1 MSDVTVLA
9 RQLQDKQA
17 SVRAQAA
24 ERLGRCGDAACVA
37 VELVRACGD
46 EEEVV
51 REWAVAALEELG
63 PPPASSLEPL
73 CSLAA
78 AAQELVAYWAVTLL
92 GRAGP
97 EAFAA
102 APALVSVL
110 ETSPHPAVR
119 QRAAWALGRI
129 RDQSAATIAALE
141 RVKSSGDPR
150 LARLAAESLDN
161 DRTASDFH
169 SRTHACG

>member
-9 RQLQDKQA
+9 RQLQDKQV

-24 ERLGRCGDAACVA
+24 EQLGRCGDAACAA

-46 EEEVV
+46 EEVV
-51 REWAVAALEELG
+51 REWAVAALEESG

-73 CSLAA
+73 CNLVAA
-78 AAQELVAYWAVTLL
+78 PQELVAYWAVTLL

-97 EAFAA
+97 EALAV

-129 RDQSAATIAALE
+129 RDHSAATIAALE

-150 LARLAAESLDN
+150 LARLAAQSLGQLQD
-161 DRTASDFH
+161 SL
-169 SRTHACG
+169 